1 MKRPRYWTP
10 IIVSLILT
18 PIALLLGIGSGGA
31 GHGDYLWARVL
42 FPYTMLSAFL
52 FGAITVT
59 FILLAV
65 AQFPLYGAGLGYAR
79 GGGRLARLAIILL
92 LVHAAAAA
100 GVFLLADEN
109 FS

>member
-1 MKRPRYWTP
+1 MRRPWHRTP

-31 GHGDYLWARVL
+31 GHGDYFWAKVL

-52 FGAITVT
+52 FGSIILP

-65 AQFPLYGAGLGYAR
+65 AQFPLYGIGLGYTR
-79 GGGRLARLAIILL
+79 GGGRFARLAIILL

-100 GVFLLADEN
+100 VVFLLADEN